1 MSGKYQFETTELT
14 LTIAGVSIKLSI
26 VLYPETLFDQMLE
39 KGNNHDDV
47 VNERIPYWA
56 ELWPASIAMAEFLL
70 DSRDLSEG
78 KLLLEIGCGLG
89 LAGIAAKLSG
99 AQVTLSDYLE
109 DAVNIAKINWRLNFD
124 TPPNVRLLDWNFP
137 QEGEKFEIII
147 GADVLYDKMN
157 HSALSIF
164 FDKMLA
170 PGGIIILTDPKRS
183 ATGRFFESPKMQEY
197 QNQRHTMTVTNNKGA
212 TSEIDIFVLQKI

>member
-1 MSGKYQFETTELT
+1 MSGKYQFETTVLT
-14 LTIAGVSIKLSI
+14 LTIAGVLIKLRT
-26 VLYPETLFDQMLE
+26 VLHPETLFDQMLE

-70 DSRDLSEG
+70 NNRHLSEG
-78 KLLLEIGCGLG
+78 KRLLEIGCGLG
-89 LAGIAAKLSG
+89 LAGIGANLSN
-99 AQVTLSDYLE
+99 AQVTISDYLQE
-109 DAVNIAKINWRLNFD
+109 AVDLAKINWRLNFD
-124 TPPNVRLLDWNFP
+124 TPPNVRLLDWHFP
-137 QEGEKFEIII
+137 PDGEKFEIII

-164 FDKMLA
+164 FDKMLV

-183 ATGRFFESPKMQEY
+183 ATGRFFELPKMQEY
-197 QNQRHTMTVTNNKGA
+197 RNLQHTITVTNKGA